1 MRFHYV
7 ASDHAG
13 NIVNGNMDATN
24 PVEVLNYLG
33 SQKLQ
38 PVSIKAAG
46 QDMRARFQRTFFGGN
61 ITTVDKIFLTKYL
74 ALMLKVGTD
83 LFKALDIL
91 IADFDKPAVKNLLI
105 EIRSA
110 LERGQPFYTTF
121 ANYPRVFSPVF
132 VNLIKAGESSGNL
145 DQTFAELSV
154 TLERDK
160 ELRGRIKGALT
171 YPIILLVLSFVIL
184 LFLVSFAIPK
194 IANVFSGFTKEPPLF
209 SKIVFTV
216 GLFVGNNI
224 IPILIIIFGGGAFLG
239 YFFFGNTLGRH
250 LFQKGLNKTPIVKTL
265 IKKIAIERFAST
277 FASLMK
283 AGLPIIESLEITAD
297 AVGNEE
303 MKLALQ
309 RIARQWITKG
319 LTIGDAFKKEP
330 VFPVVVA
337 NLVNI
342 SEKAGHLED
351 ILRSIAQFYNAE
363 VDASLKTVVAFIEP
377 ILLLFIGA
385 VIGTIALAVI
395 VPIYQL
401 VGQF

>member
-1 MRFHYV
+1 
-7 ASDHAG
+7 
-13 NIVNGNMDATN
+13 
-24 PVEVLNYLG
+24 
-33 SQKLQ
+33 
-38 PVSIKAAG
+38 
-46 QDMRARFQRTFFGGN
+46 
-61 ITTVDKIFLTKYL
+61 
-74 ALMLKVGTD
+74 
-83 LFKALDIL
+83 
-91 IADFDKPAVKNLLI
+91 
-105 EIRSA
+105 
-110 LERGQPFYTTF
+110 
-121 ANYPRVFSPVF
+121 
-132 VNLIKAGESSGNL
+132 
-145 DQTFAELSV
+145 
-154 TLERDK
+154 
-160 ELRGRIKGALT
+160 
-171 YPIILLVLSFVIL
+171 
-184 LFLVSFAIPK
+184 
-194 IANVFSGFTKEPPLF
+194 
-209 SKIVFTV
+209 
-216 GLFVGNNI
+216 
-224 IPILIIIFGGGAFLG
+224 
-239 YFFFGNTLGRH
+239 
-250 LFQKGLNKTPIVKTL
+250 
-265 IKKIAIERFAST
+265 
-277 FASLMK
+277 MK